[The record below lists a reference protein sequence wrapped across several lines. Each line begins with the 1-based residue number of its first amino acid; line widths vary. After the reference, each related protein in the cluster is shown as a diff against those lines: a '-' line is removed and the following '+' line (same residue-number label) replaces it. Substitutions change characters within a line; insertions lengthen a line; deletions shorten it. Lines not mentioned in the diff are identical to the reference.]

1 MAYEKVVRTIYLT
14 SAYNNPHSSKNHY
27 EDFQDF
33 HNPLVRMHNS
43 NLHDWGIAHGLE
55 VNGAVGETKIIINPG
70 VAIDINGQLISLS
83 SDGWGANDP
92 NYPTNDSLKVITPIP
107 LSTESFKGQQKT
119 SCYVTIQHS
128 EIETKRN
135 SEPGLALQVPWVRL
149 QRIVD
154 YEKPPVAAV
163 RQQATLVTASNDRAT
178 VTSAEDAAE
187 FKKDDIVY
195 LEQGTTNETAL
206 IYDVNGITIKF
217 NKNLTEKYT
226 GGIIRIADLVPQ
238 QKNIRLADTTY
249 IKKDTYI
256 NIVQNNVKELKKVHS
271 VDPANN
277 FIELNQGL
285 VNSYTMAVNDASVE
299 IQAIDNSIV
308 LAIAVIDEDGKL
320 AQLATNPAELKNVT
334 NLPLY
339 RRRLIG
345 ESIEELRIQRSSN
358 VKGKIQDLLSG
369 KIGPGDAGG
378 LKITVPDAQ
387 DNILFARQDGGS
399 FSSLGINANV
409 GIGTSEPK
417 TALDVSKTDA
427 DTVIRAQTVTSG
439 NSTLSLLNNGD
450 KEYQI
455 VANRMSNRLEITSPE
470 TVGVMMAFDPNNGN
484 VGIGASAPENAE
496 GWAKVLDI
504 LGSGT
509 TKLSVRTP
517 NIDAR
522 VLSHDNGWWGAP
534 AGMIIGTNSA
544 HPLSF
549 GTNAT
554 SRMIIDEY
562 GNVSIN
568 GNLRTG
574 NLSTNKLAVDEVNNL
589 TMGVDSIHFSDTSYG
604 IGWYHVDKIPF
615 GNTEEFSYMG
625 EGLVVFSRAYGALG
639 TTGDGQKIALRWD
652 SFGNVEIKGNLSADN
667 LSAGKIETGRHL
679 LRGYLHTDGNPIY
692 LRKNTNDL
700 AHGIGWY
707 DAFAGTP
714 VDGPVA
720 FGFSGGAL
728 GTTCGGQK
736 IVLKWDSAGNVGIG
750 TPIPQ
755 TKLDVQG
762 DIRISGHIIQDDWI
776 SPQLLPPWI
785 IYGDNQDGGGYNV
798 PGYFL
803 DKNGI
808 VHLKGLLIANG
819 HGDYTT
825 IFILR
830 DGYRPARQELH
841 TVNASNNFARCDICA
856 DGSVFAT
863 LVKPG
868 QWFSLDGIT
877 FRADH

>member
-1 MAYEKVVRTIYLT
+1 MAYETVKVNRYYDGSIKAHT
-14 SAYNNPHSSKNHY
+14 NKNHY
-27 EDFQDF
+27 DDLNNF
-33 HNPLVRMHNS
+33 HIPLERMHNS
-43 NLHDWGIAHGLE
+43 NLHDCGIARGLTVE
-55 VNGAVGETKIIINPG
+55 VSIDHTAIIVNPG
-70 VAIDINGQLISLS
+70 VAIDSIGQLISLS
-83 SDGWGANDP
+83 DTGNGDIGENQPGNENNKVSVP
-92 NYPTNDSLKVITPIP
+92 VHLPTASY
-107 LSTESFKGQQKT
+107 KGKIA
-119 SCYVTIQHS
+119 YVTIQFS
-128 EIETKRN
+128 QILRDNEGVLGIFE
-135 SEPGLALQVPWVRL
+135 QVPWVRL
-149 QRIVD
+149 QPVD
-154 YEKPPVAAV
+154 NG
-163 RQQATLVTASNDRAT
+163 TLDEN
-178 VTSAEDAAE
+178 
-187 FKKDDIVY
+187 
-195 LEQGTTNETAL
+195 
-206 IYDVNGITIKF
+206 
-217 NKNLTEKYT
+217 
-226 GGIIRIADLVPQ
+226 
-238 QKNIRLADTTY
+238 
-249 IKKDTYI
+249 
-256 NIVQNNVKELKKVHS
+256 S
-271 VDPANN
+271 V
-277 FIELNQGL
+277 
-285 VNSYTMAVNDASVE
+285 
-299 IQAIDNSIV
+299 V
-308 LAIAVIDEDGKL
+308 LAIAIINEDGL
-320 AQLATNPAELKNVT
+320 VELKAMDST
-334 NLPLY
+334 LQY
-339 RRRLIG
+339 RRHLIG
-345 ESIEELRIQRSSN
+345 ETIEELQIQRPSDAGDK
-358 VKGKIQDLLSG
+358 VQDMLSAR
-369 KIGPGDAGG
+369 IGPGDAGG

-417 TALDVSKTDA
+417 AALDVSKTDA